1 MEISDPTSGT
11 TEPTRYW
18 TTANIGE
25 ATPDV
30 LSPMCW
36 SFWGPQAELSARRS
50 YWRFGILAKR
60 EVTVPEDPNALMTN
74 YFYGRP
80 ALNVDVLRPF
90 FGSIPGVSA
99 DDFERDMCGKLRPD
113 QPDAKRPQRLPF
125 IAAKGPYAMWSTPR
139 RLRDLVPRQRAWWES
154 AVRDRPAGAG
164 DPAGLLAQAAER
176 YRESFEIHCCGRFV
190 LMSAQSTL
198 TKLAI
203 GVDRPDLVMR
213 LLAGLGGVTE
223 VELAD
228 DLWLVS
234 RDRLTLDEFVGRHG
248 FHGPNEG
255 NVSGVSWRED
265 RAPVERLVSALAER
279 PDDERPRAREQS
291 GVVAHRA
298 ALDEFLAA
306 LSPKQQRKARRAA
319 AALTRST
326 QANEVGKACYLM
338 AIDGARAAAR
348 DLGRQHVAAGRLAE
362 VDDVFSF
369 TMDEARD
376 LPSNAGE
383 IVAFRRDR
391 RDHYRT
397 LTLPVT
403 FTGMPEPVEREAT
416 VGDDDVVTGAAAS
429 PGLVEGIA
437 RVVTDPDTAP
447 PLDDGEILVCRFT
460 DPSWTPLF
468 MLASALVIDIGGPT
482 SHGAI
487 VARELGIPCVIGTGN
502 GTLVIRSGDRIAV
515 DGASGEVAIIARAAP
530 VEPLAG

>member
-1 MEISDPTSGT
+1 VTQISDPTNGT
-11 TEPTRYW
+11 SEPTRYW

-36 SFWGPQAELSARRS
+36 SFWGPQAEVSARRS

-60 EVTVPEDPNALMTN
+60 EVRVPDDPNELMTN
-74 YFYGRP
+74 YFFGRP

-99 DDFERDMCGKLRPD
+99 DDFERDMCGTLRPD
-113 QPDAKRPQRLPF
+113 QPDVKRPQRLPF

-139 RLRDLVPRQRAWWES
+139 RLAELVPRQRAWWETQ
-154 AVRDRPAGAG
+154 VRDRSSGSG
-164 DPAGLLAQAAER
+164 DPAARLADAAER

-198 TKLAI
+198 TKLAL
-203 GVDRPDLVMR
+203 GADRGDLLMPV
-213 LLAGLGGVTE
+213 LTGLGGVTE
-223 VELAD
+223 VALAD
-228 DLWLVS
+228 DLWQVS
-234 RDRLTLDEFVGRHG
+234 RDRLTLEEFVRRHG

-255 NVSGVSWRED
+255 NVASVSWRED
-265 RAPVERLVSALAER
+265 ASPVERLVDALAARPDTER
-279 PDDERPRAREQS
+279 PTLREQA
-291 GVVAHRA
+291 GMAAHRA
-298 ALDEFLAA
+298 ALDQFLAA
-306 LSPKQQRKARRAA
+306 VPDKRRKKAAKAA
-319 AALTRST
+319 AALIRGT
-326 QANEVGKACYLM
+326 QANELGKACYLM

-348 DLGRQHVAAGRLAE
+348 ELGRRHVEAGRLDE
-362 VDDVFSF
+362 VDDIFSF
-369 TMDEARD
+369 TMEEAVR
-376 LPSNAGE
+376 LPANARE
-383 IVAFRRDR
+383 VVAFRQER

-403 FTGMPEPVEREAT
+403 FTGVPLPLQLGAPAD
-416 VGDDDVVTGAAAS
+416 DDDVVTGAAAS
-429 PGLVEGIA
+429 PGQADGIA
-437 RVVTDPDTAP
+437 RVVVDPRDAV

-502 GTLVIRSGDRIAV
+502 GTLTIRSGDHIAV
-515 DGASGEVAIIARAAP
+515 DGTSGQVKILVRARP
-530 VEPLAG
+530 G